1 MFWFLLIIVAFWGFN
16 SDAPDWAKAFSW
28 FMVLPIF
35 VMTLI
40 DMMMG
45 G

>member
-1 MFWFLLIIVAFWGFN
+1 MFFFILILVALWGFN

-35 VMTLI
+35 IMTI
-40 DMMMG
+40 FDMLT
-45 G
+45 

>member
-1 MFWFLLIIVAFWGFN
+1 LGESIFLVYGFT
-16 SDAPDWAKAFSW
+16 DFCYAPDWAKAFSW